1 MFDQCYQEID
11 LSVKHFY
18 VSSYLV
24 RTKLDI
30 SEYLVYKTNECTLF
44 KITTSIR
51 IFLSQRF
58 FMNSFFSNRW
68 NHFHA
73 LLQPIWMFRGFKS
86 VWRSIYNAYA
96 LALFTTLSTAAPR
109 NGRPLFFCLVQH
121 CSKSFLWWFQHA
133 TFFQTWSILSPCHV
147 FRNQLVFS
155 LVKILKLNPYW
166 NYVFKSLLIC
176 GCDIL

>member
-1 MFDQCYQEID
+1 MREGPTKLPLEIIEKSFQGWYTFLPQELKLLEKMFDQCYQEID

-58 FMNSFFSNRW
+58 FMNSSFFLTGETIFTPFYNQ
-68 NHFHA
+68 FECLEA
-73 LLQPIWMFRGFKS
+73 LRAFGEAFITP
-86 VWRSIYNAYA
+86 
-96 LALFTTLSTAAPR
+96 TL
-109 NGRPLFFCLVQH
+109 
-121 CSKSFLWWFQHA
+121 
-133 TFFQTWSILSPCHV
+133 
-147 FRNQLVFS
+147 
-155 LVKILKLNPYW
+155 
-166 NYVFKSLLIC
+166 
-176 GCDIL
+176 